1 MVSRL
6 LIAQSEDEMPL
17 KLTKDDKDWILG
29 EIRDATQPQ
38 GWRKA
43 LRVLR
48 EVAPLGGILTVVLA
62 LITIVVALGI
72 GVVNRREVEATFRG
86 KTEEKLSSIERQLID
101 LRVLV
106 ASSQP
111 TNRQNQDAAKEVL
124 AEAAQK
130 TTPLIPAPVVER
142 AGKSFID
149 ASVSSPGAWAVATEF
164 LAYRSR
170 LNGFEFHLP
179 APRDRSSAATTSY
192 YVRAEAD
199 NPKSP
204 TFFSFGGSVPQRD
217 AFRAELIDKP
227 VPNEAE
233 LGRASFLVAGGAIEL
248 DGMRYVHVLMTDVEI
263 HYNGGPV
270 ILTDVVFVNCRF
282 VLGNDDRGRQFA
294 QQDLGNSRL
303 FWSA

>member
-1 MVSRL
+1 MISRL

-29 EIRDATQPQ
+29 EIRDATNPQ

-62 LITIVVALGI
+62 LIAIVVALGI

-86 KTEEKLSSIERQLID
+86 RTEEKLSSIERQLID

-111 TNRQNQDAAKEVL
+111 TNRQNQDAAREVL

-130 TTPLIPAPVVER
+130 TIPLIPPPVVER

-149 ASVSSPGAWAVATEF
+149 ASISSPGAWGVATEF
-164 LAYRSR
+164 LAYRSK
-170 LNGFEFHLP
+170 LNGFEFRLP
-179 APRDRSSAATTSY
+179 EPRDRFSLPKTSY
-192 YVRAEAD
+192 YVLAAD
-199 NPKSP
+199 NNPKSP
-204 TFFSFGGSVPQRD
+204 TFFSFGGNVPQQD
-217 AFRAELIDKP
+217 AFRAEPIDKP

-233 LGRASFLVAGGAIEL
+233 FGWRSFLIAGGAIKL
-248 DGMRYVHVLMTDVEI
+248 DGMRYAHVVMTDVEI
-263 HYNGGPV
+263 YYNGGPV
-270 ILTDVVFVNCRF
+270 ILADVVFVNCRF
-282 VLGNDDRGRQFA
+282 VLGNDDRGRQLA
-294 QQDLGNSRL
+294 QQILENSRL